1 MAGVTADLTFNLD
14 ARLAGSAVG
23 AASRAVNASIDRANQ
38 FIPGNAALGKADLMY
53 TATRTLSASA
63 TEDLDLS
70 GVLTDAFGA
79 TFTTTEVMAIV
90 VEAASGNTN
99 NVVVGGASS
108 NHFVGPFGAAAHTL
122 AVKPGQYLALIDN
135 QGWAVTA
142 GTGDLL
148 KVANSSSG
156 TPVTYTIT
164 VIGRSVS
171 N

>member
-1 MAGVTADLTFNLD
+1 
-14 ARLAGSAVG
+14 
-23 AASRAVNASIDRANQ
+23 
-38 FIPGNAALGKADLMY
+38 MY

-79 TFTTTEVMAIV
+79 TFTATEVMAIV

-99 NVVVGGASS
+99 NVVIGGASA

>member
-1 MAGVTADLTFNLD
+1 MSVTADLTFNLD
-14 ARLAGSAVG
+14 ARFTAAATGAGN
-23 AASRAVNASIDRANQ
+23 RAVNATIDRVNQ
-38 FIPGNAALGKADLMY
+38 FSPGNAALGKADLFY
-53 TATRTLSASA
+53 SATRTLAASG
-63 TEDLDLS
+63 TEDLDLA
-70 GVLTDAFGA
+70 GVLTNAFGA
-79 TFTTTEVMAIV
+79 TFTASELMAIV
-90 VEAASGNTN
+90 VEAATGNTN

-108 NHFVGPFGAAAHTL
+108 NAFLGPFGAAAHTL
-122 AVKPGQYLALIDN
+122 AVKPGQYVALIDN

-148 KVANSSSG
+148 KIANSSSG